1 MSGKP
6 KVAAFFDLDE
16 TVIRGAS
23 SWILTRELF
32 RHGFFGIRD
41 LFFAARQ
48 AFLYVV
54 LGEDQKRVEQVKNRA
69 LQVMAGHS
77 SQEITAISQEVC
89 DLLEKK
95 LFPQAQGLIKR
106 HQAAG
111 HDIWLISA
119 APSELPQML
128 AKRLGLTGGIGT
140 EIAVKDGVYEAR
152 LASELMH
159 AQGKRDR
166 VVSLARERGYD
177 LASCFAYSDSDNDMP
192 LLTLVGKPSAIN
204 PDIWLRVRAFQRGWP
219 VIDFRRRSRLSRALQ
234 KAKARRRG
242 FNLAGL
248 GERF

>member
-1 MSGKP
+1 MNAET

-23 SWILTRELF
+23 SWVLTRELF
-32 RHGFFGIRD
+32 RHRFFGVRD

-54 LGEDQKRVEQVKNRA
+54 LGEDQTRVEQVKTRA

-77 SQEITAISQEVC
+77 RREIMEISEQVC

-128 AKRLGLTGGIGT
+128 AQRLGLTGGIGT
-140 EIAVKDGVYEAR
+140 EVAVKDGIYEAR

-166 VVSLARERGYD
+166 VVALASERGYD
-177 LASCFAYSDSDNDMP
+177 LACCFAYSDSDNDMP

-204 PDIWLRVRAFQRGWP
+204 PDIWLRVRALQRGWP
-219 VIDFRRRSRLSRALQ
+219 VIDFRRRSRVSKALQ

-242 FNLAGL
+242 FNLVGL
-248 GERF
+248 GQRF

>member
-1 MSGKP
+1 MSAEP

-166 VVSLARERGYD
+166 VVSLATERGYD

>member
-1 MSGKP
+1 MSAEP

-48 AFLYVV
+48 
-54 LGEDQKRVEQVKNRA
+54 R
-69 LQVMAGHS
+69 
-77 SQEITAISQEVC
+77 VC
-89 DLLEKK
+89 DRLENK

-106 HQAAG
+106 HQTAG

-128 AKRLGLTGGIGT
+128 AERLGITGGIGT
-140 EIAVKDGVYEAR
+140 QVAVKDGIYEAR

-166 VVSLARERGYD
+166 VEALAAERGYD
-177 LASCFAYSDSDNDMP
+177 LQSCFAYSDSDNDMP

-204 PDIWLRVRAFQRGWP
+204 PDIWLRVRALQRGWP
-219 VIDFRRRSRLSRALQ
+219 VIDFRRRSRISKTLQ

-242 FNLAGL
+242 FNLVGL
-248 GERF
+248 GQRF

>member
-1 MSGKP
+1 MNAKP

-54 LGEDQKRVEQVKNRA
+54 LGEDQERVEQVKKRA

-77 SQEITAISQEVC
+77 RQEIMAISQEVC

-128 AKRLGLTGGIGT
+128 AQRLGLTGGIGT
-140 EIAVKDGVYEAR
+140 EVAVKDGIYEAR

-159 AQGKRDR
+159 AQGKRER

-219 VIDFRRRSRLSRALQ
+219 VIDFRRRSRISKALQ
-234 KAKARRRG
+234 KAKAKRRG

-248 GERF
+248 GPRF

>member
-1 MSGKP
+1 MSAEP

-32 RHGFFGIRD
+32 RHGFFGISD
-41 LFFAARQ
+41 LFFAARH

-54 LGEDQKRVEQVKNRA
+54 LGEDQKRIEQVKTRA
-69 LQVMAGHS
+69 LQVMAGHTCE
-77 SQEITAISQEVC
+77 EIMAISQRVC
-89 DLLEKK
+89 DRLEKK

-128 AKRLGLTGGIGT
+128 AERLGITGGIGT
-140 EIAVKDGVYEAR
+140 QVAVKDGIYEAR

-166 VVSLARERGYD
+166 VEALAAERGYD
-177 LASCFAYSDSDNDMP
+177 LQSCFAYSDSDNDTP

-204 PDIWLRVRAFQRGWP
+204 PDIWLRVRALQRGWP
-219 VIDFRRRSRLSRALQ
+219 VIDFRRRSRIGKALQ
-234 KAKARRRG
+234 KAKAKRRG
-242 FNLAGL
+242 FNLVGL
-248 GERF
+248 GQRF

>member
-1 MSGKP
+1 MSAET

-23 SWILTRELF
+23 SWVLTRELF
-32 RHGFFGIRD
+32 RHRFFGVRD

-54 LGEDQKRVEQVKNRA
+54 LGEDPARVEQVKTRA

-77 SQEITAISQEVC
+77 QREIMAISEQVC

-128 AKRLGLTGGIGT
+128 AQRLGITGGIGT
-140 EIAVKDGVYEAR
+140 EVAVKDGIYEAR

-166 VVSLARERGYD
+166 VLALASERGYD

-204 PDIWLRVRAFQRGWP
+204 PDIWLRVRALQRGWP
-219 VIDFRRRSRLSRALQ
+219 VIDFRRRSRISKALQ

-242 FNLAGL
+242 FNLVGL
-248 GERF
+248 GHRF

>member
-1 MSGKP
+1 MNAET

-23 SWILTRELF
+23 SWVLTRELF
-32 RHGFFGIRD
+32 RHGFFGVRD
-41 LFFAARQ
+41 LFFATRQ

-54 LGEDQKRVEQVKNRA
+54 LGEDQARVEQVKTRA

-77 SQEITAISQEVC
+77 QREIMAISEQVC

-128 AKRLGLTGGIGT
+128 AQRLELTGGIGT
-140 EIAVKDGVYEAR
+140 QVAVKDGIYEAR
-152 LASELMH
+152 LASEP
-159 AQGKRDR
+159 
-166 VVSLARERGYD
+166 VSYTH
-177 LASCFAYSDSDNDMP
+177 
-192 LLTLVGKPSAIN
+192 LTLPTILLV
-204 PDIWLRVRAFQRGWP
+204 
-219 VIDFRRRSRLSRALQ
+219 
-234 KAKARRRG
+234 
-242 FNLAGL
+242 
-248 GERF
+248 

>member
-1 MSGKP
+1 VSAKP

>member
-1 MSGKP
+1 MSVNP

-23 SWILTRELF
+23 SWVLTRELF

-54 LGEDQKRVEQVKNRA
+54 LGEDQERVDQVKNRA

-77 SQEITAISQEVC
+77 RHEIMAISQEVC

-106 HQAAG
+106 HLAAG

-128 AKRLGLTGGIGT
+128 AQRLGITGGIGT
-140 EIAVKDGVYEAR
+140 EIAIKDGIYEAR

-159 AQGKRDR
+159 SQGKRDA
-166 VVSLARERGYD
+166 VIALAAERGYD

-204 PDIWLRVRAFQRGWP
+204 PDIWLRVRALQRGWP
-219 VIDFRRRSRLSRALQ
+219 VIDFRRRSRISKTLQ

-242 FNLAGL
+242 FNLVGL
-248 GERF
+248 GKRF

>member
-1 MSGKP
+1 MSAKP

>member
-1 MSGKP
+1 MNAET

-23 SWILTRELF
+23 SWVLTRELF
-32 RHGFFGIRD
+32 RHRFFGVRD
-41 LFFAARQ
+41 LFFAAHQ

-54 LGEDQKRVEQVKNRA
+54 LGEDQTRVEQVKTRA

-77 SQEITAISQEVC
+77 QREIMEISEQVC

-128 AKRLGLTGGIGT
+128 AQRLGLTGGIGT
-140 EIAVKDGVYEAR
+140 EVAVKDGIYEAR

-166 VVSLARERGYD
+166 VVALASERGYD

-204 PDIWLRVRAFQRGWP
+204 PDIWLRVRALQRGWP
-219 VIDFRRRSRLSRALQ
+219 VIDFRRRSRISKALQ

-242 FNLAGL
+242 FNLVGL
-248 GERF
+248 GQRF

>member
-1 MSGKP
+1 MNAET

-23 SWILTRELF
+23 SWVLTRELF
-32 RHGFFGIRD
+32 RHRFFGVRD

-54 LGEDQKRVEQVKNRA
+54 LGEDQTRVEQVKTRA

-77 SQEITAISQEVC
+77 QREIMEISEQVC

-128 AKRLGLTGGIGT
+128 AQRLGLTGGIGT
-140 EIAVKDGVYEAR
+140 EVAVKDGIYEAR

-166 VVSLARERGYD
+166 VVALASERGYD
-177 LASCFAYSDSDNDMP
+177 LACCFAYSDSDNDMP

-204 PDIWLRVRAFQRGWP
+204 PDIWLRVRALQRGWP
-219 VIDFRRRSRLSRALQ
+219 VIDFRRRSRISKALQ

-242 FNLAGL
+242 FNLVGL
-248 GERF
+248 GQRF